1 MKKTTLFS
9 AILLSVFMNLSASDL
24 DVPYYEQ
31 GNDSPWADVILGNK
45 SKVTIRQYGCTL
57 TCVSMITSYFED
69 EKLNPDLMNT
79 WLKRN
84 NGFVD
89 GYDDFNGSYLGEVNM
104 NWPAL
109 AGFRRGYVYSRH
121 NWAVNPADTVLI
133 RYYLENDIPVIA
145 EVLLRGAP
153 HYVVLKGYDE
163 QGFLMN
169 DPELPGE
176 NRFDKL
182 YNISDKW
189 GSGPARNIYGIRVLY
204 PPR

>member
-1 MKKTTLFS
+1 
-9 AILLSVFMNLSASDL
+9 MNLSASDL